1 MDVKTVTQQE
11 MQDVARRMKAANT
24 RLITI
29 VGYDAGDAI
38 QVSYF
43 FQPFPEGK
51 AEVYRVVVPKHGGN
65 EEVESITP
73 IFPAAYIA
81 ENELAEMFGVHVK
94 GVPGRFF
101 LHESINAPLRR
112 KGP

>member
-1 MDVKTVTQQE
+1 
-11 MQDVARRMKAANT
+11 MQDVARRLKAADT

-29 VGYDAGDAI
+29 VGYDAGSEV

-43 FQPFPEGK
+43 FQPWPAGT

-65 EEVESITP
+65 EEIDSITP

-81 ENELAEMFGVHVK
+81 ENEVAEMFGVRVK

-101 LHESINAPLRR
+101 LPDSATSPLRR
-112 KGP
+112 KAP